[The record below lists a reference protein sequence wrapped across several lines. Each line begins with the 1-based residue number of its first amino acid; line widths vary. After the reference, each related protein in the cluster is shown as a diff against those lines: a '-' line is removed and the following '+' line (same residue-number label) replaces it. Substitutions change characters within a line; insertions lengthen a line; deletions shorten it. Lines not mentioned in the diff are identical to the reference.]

1 LVVSRTTRLILL
13 IIGAT
18 LVGLM
23 IWKTGPGVILAG
35 LRSSA
40 WVVAVLIPLW
50 TLVYILNAVA
60 WRMLTSSGGK
70 PLPLL
75 QAFRMTLIAFAVNYA
90 TPLMSFGGEP
100 LKVVA
105 ATPWLGHRRAV
116 GSVVA
121 FRLLHALAHVI
132 GFLVALIP
140 AYLLLPHT
148 PLVITILVITAIIQ
162 ILLMVFLLSR
172 HREGMAIHLLHLVRK
187 IPFLRKPALKLEA
200 KTPALHEID
209 EHLTAVYTRDP
220 RRFYWALAVETL
232 ARFLSLS
239 EHWIILYGL
248 GLGTDVGRALV
259 IGSFSSLVINALSF
273 LPLELGSKEGGLYL
287 IFKWMGLS
295 AGLGLQASLLG
306 RIREIITI
314 GIGMGLI
321 WTVRDVPTSPALS
334 TPLSPPHDRD
344 PPPA

>member
-1 LVVSRTTRLILL
+1 MRRSTRLILL
-13 IIGAT
+13 LVGAT
-18 LVGLM
+18 LVALM
-23 IWKTGPGVILAG
+23 IWKTGLGVLLAG

-40 WVVAVLIPLW
+40 WVVAALIPLW
-50 TLVYILNAVA
+50 TAVYFLNAIA
-60 WRMLTSSGGK
+60 WRMLTSDGGK
-70 PLPLL
+70 ALPLL
-75 QAFRMTLIAFAVNYA
+75 QAFRVTLIAFAVNYA

-140 AYLLLPHT
+140 AWFLLPHT
-148 PLVITILVITAIIQ
+148 PLVVGLIAAVGLLQ
-162 ILLMVFLLSR
+162 IVLALFLLSR
-172 HREGMAIHLLHLVRK
+172 HREGMAIQLLHLIRR
-187 IPFLRKPALKLEA
+187 IPLLRRLAQALEA
-200 KTPALHEID
+200 RTPALHEID
-209 EHLTAVYTRDP
+209 EHLTAVYTRAP
-220 RRFYWALAVETL
+220 RRFYAALTVETF
-232 ARFLSLS
+232 ARFLTLS

-248 GLGTDVGRALV
+248 GLGSDPARALV

-287 IFKWMGLS
+287 IFKWMGF
-295 AGLGLQASLLG
+295 APGLGLQASLLG
-306 RIREIITI
+306 RIRELITI

-321 WTVRDVPTSPALS
+321 WTVRDVTTPVSPTPS
-334 TPLSPPHDRD
+334 SPPHDHDR
-344 PPPA
+344 PPA

>member
-1 LVVSRTTRLILL
+1 MSRTARLILL
-13 IIGAT
+13 IVGAT

-23 IWKTGPGVILAG
+23 ILKTGPGVIWAG
-35 LRSSA
+35 LKSSA
-40 WVVAVLIPLW
+40 WVVAVLLPLW
-50 TLVYILNAVA
+50 TLVYVLNAIA
-60 WRMLTSSGGK
+60 WRLLTSDGGTR
-70 PLPLL
+70 LPLH
-75 QAFRMTLIAFAVNYA
+75 QAFRVTLIAFAVNYA

-132 GFLVALIP
+132 GFLIALIP

-148 PLVITILVITAIIQ
+148 PVVLGILAAVGAFNVV
-162 ILLMVFLLSR
+162 LAVFLMSR
-172 HREGMAIHLLHLVRK
+172 HREGMAIHFFH
-187 IPFLRKPALKLEA
+187 FLRRIPLLRRLAIRLEA
-200 KTPALHEID
+200 HTQALHEID
-209 EHLTAVYTRDP
+209 EHMTAVYTRAP
-220 RRFYWALAVETL
+220 RQYYAALAVETL

-239 EHWIILYGL
+239 EHWIILSGL

-287 IFKWMGLS
+287 IFKWMGF
-295 AGLGLQASLLG
+295 APVQGLQASLLG

-314 GIGMGLI
+314 AIGMGLI
-321 WTVRDVPTSPALS
+321 WTVRESTIPAAPSPA
-334 TPLSPPHDRD
+334 SPPDDRG
-344 PPPA
+344 PPHR

>member
-1 LVVSRTTRLILL
+1 MRRTTRLILL
-13 IIGAT
+13 LLGAT
-18 LVGLM
+18 LVALM
-23 IWKTGPGVILAG
+23 IWKTGPGVLLAG

-40 WVVAVLIPLW
+40 WVVAALIPLW
-50 TLVYILNAVA
+50 AIIYTLNAVA
-60 WRMLTSSGGK
+60 WRMLTSDGGK
-70 PLPLL
+70 PLPLP
-75 QAFRMTLIAFAVNYA
+75 QAFRITLIAFAVNYA

-140 AYLLLPHT
+140 AWYLLPHT
-148 PLVITILVITAIIQ
+148 PLVIGLLAIVG
-162 ILLMVFLLSR
+162 LLQVFLAVFLLSR
-172 HREGMAIHLLHLVRK
+172 HREGMAIHLLHLLRR
-187 IPFLRKPALKLEA
+187 IPFLGRPARALEA
-200 KTPALHEID
+200 RTPALHEID
-209 EHLTAVYTRDP
+209 EHLTAVYTRAP
-220 RRFYWALAVETL
+220 RRFYAALAVETF
-232 ARFLSLS
+232 ARFLTLS

-248 GLGTDVGRALV
+248 GLGSDPARALV

-287 IFKWMGLS
+287 IFKWMGF
-295 AGLGLQASLLG
+295 APGLGLQASLLG
-306 RIREIITI
+306 RIRELITI

-321 WTVRDVPTSPALS
+321 WTVRDVTIPVSPTPS
-334 TPLSPPHDRD
+334 SPPHDHDR
-344 PPPA
+344 PPA

>member
-1 LVVSRTTRLILL
+1 MRRSTRLILL
-13 IIGAT
+13 LVGAT
-18 LVGLM
+18 LVALM
-23 IWKTGPGVILAG
+23 IWKTGLGVLLAG

-40 WVVAVLIPLW
+40 WVVAALIPLW
-50 TLVYILNAVA
+50 TAVYFLNAIA
-60 WRMLTSSGGK
+60 WRMLTSDGGK
-70 PLPLL
+70 ALPLL
-75 QAFRMTLIAFAVNYA
+75 QAFRVTLIAFAVNYA

-140 AYLLLPHT
+140 AWFLLPHT
-148 PLVITILVITAIIQ
+148 PLVVGLLAAVGLLQLVLA
-162 ILLMVFLLSR
+162 LFLLSR
-172 HREGMAIHLLHLVRK
+172 HREGMAIQLLHLIRR
-187 IPFLRKPALKLEA
+187 IPFLRRLAQALEA
-200 KTPALHEID
+200 RTPALHEID
-209 EHLTAVYTRDP
+209 EHLTAVYTRAP
-220 RRFYWALAVETL
+220 RRFYAALTVETF
-232 ARFLSLS
+232 ARFLTLS

-248 GLGTDVGRALV
+248 GLGSDPARALV

-287 IFKWMGLS
+287 IFKWMGF
-295 AGLGLQASLLG
+295 APGLGLQASLLG
-306 RIREIITI
+306 RIRELITI

-321 WTVRDVPTSPALS
+321 WTVRDATTPALP
-334 TPLSPPHDRD
+334 TPSSPPHDHD
-344 PPPA
+344 WPPA

>member
-1 LVVSRTTRLILL
+1 VSRNARLALL
-13 IIGAT
+13 LVGAT
-18 LVGLM
+18 LVALM
-23 IWKTGPGVILAG
+23 IWKTGPGVLLAG
-35 LRSSA
+35 LSSSA

-50 TLVYILNAVA
+50 ALVYTLNAVA
-60 WRMLTSSGGK
+60 WRMLTSDGGR

-75 QAFRMTLIAFAVNYA
+75 QAFRITLIAFAVNYA

-140 AYLLLPHT
+140 AWFLLPHT
-148 PLVITILVITAIIQ
+148 PVVIALLAVVGGLQ
-162 ILLMVFLLSR
+162 VFLMVFLLSR
-172 HREGMAIHLLHLVRK
+172 HREGMAIQLLHILRR
-187 IPFLRKPALKLEA
+187 IPLLRRAAARLEE

-209 EHLTAVYTRDP
+209 EHLTAVYVRNP
-220 RRFYWALAVETL
+220 RRFLGALAVETIG
-232 ARFLSLS
+232 RFLTLS
-239 EHWIILYGL
+239 EHWIILFGL
-248 GLGTDVGRALV
+248 GLGSDPARALV

-287 IFKWMGLS
+287 IFKWMGFS
-295 AGLGLQASLLG
+295 PAQGLQASILG
-306 RIREIITI
+306 RIRELITI
-314 GIGMGLI
+314 AIGMGLV
-321 WTVRDVPTSPALS
+321 WTVGQTTSPV
-334 TPLSPPHDRD
+334 SPFPVLPPDDRD
-344 PPPA
+344 PPRA

>member
-1 LVVSRTTRLILL
+1 MSRRLRLILL
-13 IIGAT
+13 LVGAT

-35 LRSSA
+35 IRRSA
-40 WVVAVLIPLW
+40 WVVAALIPLW
-50 TLVYILNAVA
+50 TLVYVLNAIA
-60 WRMLTSSGGK
+60 WRMLTSDGGK

-75 QAFRMTLIAFAVNYA
+75 QAFRVTLIAFAINYA

-140 AYLLLPHT
+140 AYLLLPKS
-148 PLVITILVITAIIQ
+148 PGILL
-162 ILLMVFLLSR
+162 ILGGVGAFNVFLMVFLLSR
-172 HREGMAIHLLHLVRK
+172 HREGMAIHLLHFLRR
-187 IPFLRKPALKLEA
+187 IPFLKKAAARLEA
-200 KTPALHEID
+200 HTPALHEID
-209 EHLTAVYTRDP
+209 EHMTAVYTRSP
-220 RRFYWALAVETL
+220 KQYYKALAVETF
-232 ARFLSLS
+232 ARALSLS
-239 EHWIILYGL
+239 EHWLIIYGL

-273 LPLELGSKEGGLYL
+273 VPLELGSKEGGLYL
-287 IFKWMGLS
+287 IFKWMGFTPVQ
-295 AGLGLQASLLG
+295 GLQASLLG

-314 GIGMGLI
+314 AIGMGLI
-321 WTVRDVPTSPALS
+321 WTVRDATTPASASPSA
-334 TPLSPPHDRD
+334 PPDDRAG
-344 PPPA
+344 PHR

>member
-1 LVVSRTTRLILL
+1 MVSRTARLLL
-13 IIGAT
+13 LLLGAT
-18 LVGLM
+18 LVALM

-40 WVVAVLIPLW
+40 WVVAALLPLW
-50 TLVYILNAVA
+50 AVVYLLNAIA
-60 WRMLTSSGGK
+60 WRMLTSAGGR

-132 GFLVALIP
+132 GFLVALVP

-148 PLVITILVITAIIQ
+148 PLVLTLIAITAAIQ
-162 ILLMVFLLSR
+162 VLLAVFLLSR

-187 IPFLRKPALKLEA
+187 IPFLRRPALALEA
-200 KTPALHEID
+200 RTPALHEID

-220 RRFYWALAVETL
+220 RRFYGALVIETV
-232 ARFLSLS
+232 ARFLTLS

-248 GLGTDVGRALV
+248 GLGTHPGRALL

-287 IFKWMGLS
+287 IFKWMGFTP
-295 AGLGLQASLLG
+295 GLGLQASLLG

-321 WTVRDVPTSPALS
+321 WTIRDTTSPVLP
-334 TPLSPPHDRD
+334 TPSSPPHDGA